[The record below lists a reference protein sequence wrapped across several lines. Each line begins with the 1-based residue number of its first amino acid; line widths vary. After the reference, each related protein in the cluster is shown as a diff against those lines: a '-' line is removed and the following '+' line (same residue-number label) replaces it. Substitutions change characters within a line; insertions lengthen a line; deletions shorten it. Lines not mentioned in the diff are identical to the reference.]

1 MDDVLRNQSYRALT
15 AREVGTCNRLQKGTL
30 RKMIT
35 TTPFGN
41 ALERATDSSSL
52 ITRSPP
58 SKG

>member
-41 ALERATDSSSL
+41 VLARTVDPWFPL
-52 ITRSPP
+52 TRSPP
-58 SKG
+58 PKG